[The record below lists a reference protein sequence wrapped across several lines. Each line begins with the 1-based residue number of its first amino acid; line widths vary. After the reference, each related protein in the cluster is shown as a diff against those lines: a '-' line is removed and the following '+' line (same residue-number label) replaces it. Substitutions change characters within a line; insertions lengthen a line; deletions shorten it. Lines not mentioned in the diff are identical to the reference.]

1 MKKGSQI
8 LVAFSLF
15 LLGLPIVF
23 FTFISWKYKKPSEG
37 SVAKFEKT
45 STCLQNTVVV

>member
-1 MKKGSQI
+1 MSH
-8 LVAFSLF
+8 LF
-15 LLGLPIVF
+15 LISSSSHYFLNKRKEF
-23 FTFISWKYKKPSEG
+23 FANIITNG